1 MSLNLVVEQIYL
13 RQLRQTRLICFSF
26 RLPDNYN
33 NYYINHIPSNLLH
46 QTNLPSQ
53 SPNYS
58 RYVAFTSTNLHI
70 SLNIPHIYWGGQKIK
85 KNKDL
90 PPLPLLPVSWP
101 AVDNL
106 APTTITTT
114 ARTRTNQPKS
124 QPKPTHGTHQSES
137 FHPH

>member
-33 NYYINHIPSNLLH
+33 NYYINHILSNLLH

-58 RYVAFTSTNLHI
+58 RYVAFTFTTACCTYPSIFLIST
-70 SLNIPHIYWGGQKIK
+70 GGQKI

-106 APTTITTT
+106 APTTITIN
-114 ARTRTNQPKS
+114 RTHTNE
-124 QPKPTHGTHQSES
+124 PTHGTHQSES